1 MKNLSENIDK
11 TREHLKIGSSDITE
25 MTIENQLAMMQALQD
40 IQEKMMRIE
49 GKMRSI
55 KFDMCSSCVHFETCL
70 KCQKYEK
77 QLIDKGLMEP

>member
-11 TREHLKIGSSDITE
+11 TREHLKLGSSDITE

-55 KFDMCSSCVHFETCL
+55 K
-70 KCQKYEK
+70 
-77 QLIDKGLMEP
+77 

>member
-1 MKNLSENIDK
+1 
-11 TREHLKIGSSDITE
+11 

-55 KFDMCSSCVHFETCL
+55 K
-70 KCQKYEK
+70 
-77 QLIDKGLMEP
+77 